1 MMGARDSV
9 LCLGGEVEKSEKLN
23 QSSLFLLAV
32 QYHFLRRLLGH
43 TLRCV
48 REKRFFIVPYC
59 YLILDLLQSHSTILH
74 SSRAAPGGNVK

>member
-32 QYHFLRRLLGH
+32 QYSI
-43 TLRCV
+43 TSYDDSWD
-48 REKRFFIVPYC
+48 IP
-59 YLILDLLQSHSTILH
+59 
-74 SSRAAPGGNVK
+74 